1 MQKLPVILTGV
12 ILIGVIAVG
21 GVIAGDAEDTLC
33 IPMGTLLIEP
43 PDGVEA
49 KRSPVDFPHSIH
61 FDYTCKTCHHTWDG
75 ENPILSCTTSGCH
88 DLTSVRS
95 DDGKLEPDLLV
106 RNFKN
111 AFHKNCIDCHME
123 INRKNHELEET
134 YSLKKSLQKSGP
146 TSCNSCHPRE

>member
-106 RNFKN
+106 RNF
-111 AFHKNCIDCHME
+111 
-123 INRKNHELEET
+123 
-134 YSLKKSLQKSGP
+134 
-146 TSCNSCHPRE
+146 

>member
-88 DLTSVRS
+88 DLTSAHS
-95 DDGKLEPDLLV
+95 AEGKLDPELLV
-106 RNFKN
+106 RTFKT
-111 AFHKNCIDCHME
+111 AFHKNCIDCHKE
-123 INRKNHELEET
+123 INRKNVRLENT
-134 YSLKKSLQKSGP
+134 YSVKSSIQKSGP
-146 TSCNSCHPRE
+146 TSCNSCHPKE